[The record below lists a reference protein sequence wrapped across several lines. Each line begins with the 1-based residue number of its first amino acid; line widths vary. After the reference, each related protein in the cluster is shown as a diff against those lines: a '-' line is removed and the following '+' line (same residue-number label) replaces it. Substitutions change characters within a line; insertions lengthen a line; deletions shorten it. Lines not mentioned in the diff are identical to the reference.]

1 MFCFPRA
8 NHASPNLKKVL
19 SWKTL
24 QVYFISSS
32 VETWKIFRNV
42 LGQFIFSWADILSE
56 ENRYFGKHLFFCK
69 TKTDYAYKLR
79 VQDFATGKN
88 FSFNQWFKQ
97 ESFAF
102 FSGKLFY
109 KRNRKLFS
117 CVCVAWYKHS
127 RGWENSRQLRKTE
140 TKSSVCITVSNSPIL
155 WDPGA
160 VGRAG
165 RKDATKVFK
174 HTFVAP
180 FNPAR
185 LTPWVSEDGIL
196 PTPLVF
202 ISGYANTVN
211 VFCCLNLFLKVMYGD
226 QSWEFVS
233 GPWDLKR

>member
-1 MFCFPRA
+1 MVRALWLAERRVCMRVCKHGCDVKMFCFPRA

-97 ESFAF
+97 ESLAF

-160 VGRAG
+160 VSRAG
-165 RKDATKVFK
+165 RKDATKVFM

-185 LTPWVSEDGIL
+185 LTAPGSPRMEFSQ
-196 PTPLVF
+196 PLL
-202 ISGYANTVN
+202 
-211 VFCCLNLFLKVMYGD
+211 CLYQAM
-226 QSWEFVS
+226 QT
-233 GPWDLKR
+233 R